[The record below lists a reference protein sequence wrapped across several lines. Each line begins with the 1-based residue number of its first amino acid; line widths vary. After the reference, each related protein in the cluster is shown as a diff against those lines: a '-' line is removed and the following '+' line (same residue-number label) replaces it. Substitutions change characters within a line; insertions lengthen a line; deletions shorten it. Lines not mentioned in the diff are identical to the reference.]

1 MGRPGGQQKY
11 SAAAIET
18 ALTLRLISHLPLR
31 QAEGFLS
38 SVFAMMG
45 LHVSTPDHTTLCRRG
60 QSLNI
65 RLRRLSTS
73 EPIHLFIDS
82 TGLTMMGQGEWAAA
96 KHGTHGKRR
105 WKKLHVA
112 VNDVGVIVAQALTED
127 NVQDATTGVELVQA
141 APGDVVRVT
150 ADAAYDTRAFYD
162 TAGTRGA
169 TVVVPPKKTACVT
182 GRGPRSEARDRTIEA
197 LNRAGRRQWKKEAGY
212 HRQARVENTFFR
224 YKTIIGGSLRVPCR
238 GGQETETVIAYNVL
252 NEMTARGRPDSYAIS
267 R

>member
-1 MGRPGGQQKY
+1 
-11 SAAAIET
+11 
-18 ALTLRLISHLPLR
+18 
-31 QAEGFLS
+31 
-38 SVFAMMG
+38 MMG
-45 LHVSTPDHTTLCRRG
+45 LHLSTPDYTTLCRRG

-197 LNRAGRRQWKKEAGY
+197 LNRAGRRQWKKDAGY

-224 YKTIIGGSLRVPCR
+224 CESCLSATPR
-238 GGQETETVIAYNVL
+238 T
-252 NEMTARGRPDSYAIS
+252 
-267 R
+267 